1 MSGSRV
7 WTLRDAQHTLIPPCP
22 TLPPRLQTCL
32 PMRMR
37 CARCL
42 LRVRR
47 CPAAAATPATC
58 TLIWPQSTSA
68 QVGLILLLFVGEIG
82 SAAAWWHQIHHILL
96 VPIPLPG
103 KVLLHMPPCLLL
115 DTHF

>member
-1 MSGSRV
+1 MSSYA
-7 WTLRDAQHTLIPPCP
+7 DA
-22 TLPPRLQTCL
+22 
-32 PMRMR
+32 
-37 CARCL
+37 
-42 LRVRR
+42 
-47 CPAAAATPATC
+47 
-58 TLIWPQSTSA
+58 
-68 QVGLILLLFVGEIG
+68 LLFVGEIG